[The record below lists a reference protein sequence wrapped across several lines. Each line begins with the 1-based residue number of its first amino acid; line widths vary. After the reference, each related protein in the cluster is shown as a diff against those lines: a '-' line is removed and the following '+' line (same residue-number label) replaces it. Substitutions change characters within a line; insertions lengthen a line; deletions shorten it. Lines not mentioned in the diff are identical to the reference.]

1 MTCLLSF
8 HLAGNIHVVKDG
20 GVWGHVTGLSV
31 AESELRRTSNRRFV
45 ADSQVSECQVDAGN
59 HRVNIHAVCEG
70 FFDTLISD
78 VTDLGAVFH
87 VAVRDL
93 HLNVAPG
100 SNPGSRAHFR
110 NIDFDTSVLREESVL
125 IRSQSK
131 IVLGISHW
139 SHGLRG
145 LVHLSHLFLL

>member
-1 MTCLLSF
+1 M
-8 HLAGNIHVVKDG
+8 
-20 GVWGHVTGLSV
+20 

-45 ADSQVSECQVDAGN
+45 ADSQVPECQIDAGD
-59 HRVNIHAVCEG
+59 HGVNIHAVCES
-70 FFDTLISD
+70 FFDTLVSD
-78 VTDLGAVFH
+78 VTNLGAVFH

-100 SNPGSRAHFR
+100 LNPGSRAHFR

-125 IRSQSK
+125 IGGQSK

-139 SHGLRG
+139 THGLRG
-145 LVHLSHLFLL
+145 LVNLSHLFLL